1 MDTIFYNGLIRSMDE
16 EGTCYEAIGI
26 TGDKISFL
34 GSNEEAAALE
44 RKKKEEARKAGDT
57 DYLTGLLSRMKGED
71 RISAAMLD
79 ANGGCFAFIELD
91 AGATVEGYRSGCAV

>member
-34 GSNEEAAALE
+34 GSSEEAAALE
-44 RKKKEEARKAGDT
+44 AARMMRCQICR
-57 DYLTGLLSRMKGED
+57 LWLIL
-71 RISAAMLD
+71 
-79 ANGGCFAFIELD
+79 
-91 AGATVEGYRSGCAV
+91 